1 MNILKVLSKEK
12 YLYMDDK
19 EYTSPNRYAKSSLKP
34 LISINNLI
42 MFLYDLLWQK

>member
-12 YLYMDDK
+12 YLYIDNK
-19 EYTSPNRYAKSSLKP
+19 EYASPNHNAKSVLQP

-42 MFLYDLLWQK
+42 MFLYNLF